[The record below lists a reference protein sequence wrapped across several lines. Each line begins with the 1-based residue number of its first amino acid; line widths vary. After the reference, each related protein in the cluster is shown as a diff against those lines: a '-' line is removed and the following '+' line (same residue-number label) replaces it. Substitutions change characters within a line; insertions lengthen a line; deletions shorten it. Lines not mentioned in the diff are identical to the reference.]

1 MTQSIYEQIGTLPT
15 IETEFHLFEIGRK
28 MLGANPVPCT
38 HDAALE
44 KRESGFDRI
53 GVNVSHDV
61 HAGTVVNL
69 FVVRPPCLS
78 HSCFVRGCVIGEDY
92 FHVLGNVL
100 ADVLSE
106 RSALGVSGMEEA
118 EIAVA
123 LTNADH
129 YFLVVEP
136 YDMSFSF
143 DLAANIRNVHFY
155 FAVEHGLVGLR
166 HCMADAM
173 AKVPRG
179 FVAHSDR
186 ALNLAGGHTLL
197 RFAEQVC
204 SEKPLSEWQVRV
216 IEHRAGSDRELIV
229 TVFAVEELLVG
240 IQLDH
245 GAFAAQ
251 ALRAFGEAETNQKL
265 TALIFG
271 AEQGVYIN

>member
-1 MTQSIYEQIGTLPT
+1 MAQCINEQIGTIPA
-15 IETEFHLFEIGRK
+15 IEAKFHLFKIRSE
-28 MLGANPVPCT
+28 MLGTQTVPCS

-44 KRESGFDRI
+44 QRERGFD
-53 GVNVSHDV
+53 GVRVNIAHDID
-61 HAGTVVNL
+61 AGTVVNFL
-69 FVVRPPCLS
+69 VVCPLGLP
-78 HSCFVRGCVIGEDY
+78 HGGIVRGCVIGEDY

-197 RFAEQVC
+197 RFACV
-204 SEKPLSEWQVRV
+204 VRNHFPSGRCESLNTV
-216 IEHRAGSDRELIV
+216 PEV
-229 TVFAVEELLVG
+229 TE
-240 IQLDH
+240 
-245 GAFAAQ
+245 
-251 ALRAFGEAETNQKL
+251 N
-265 TALIFG
+265 
-271 AEQGVYIN
+271 